1 MYAQDYIVIF
11 YKLKV
16 CGNPALSKS
25 MEPFFPTAFAH
36 FLSLCGSLYRDVPF
50 LVVVWNQTY
59 SVSEVCLHCKWSS
72 RTRTRPSSC

>member
-36 FLSLCGSLYRDVPF
+36 FLSLSHLVILATFQTLLSL
-50 LVVVWNQTY
+50 
-59 SVSEVCLHCKWSS
+59 LHVLW
-72 RTRTRPSSC
+72 